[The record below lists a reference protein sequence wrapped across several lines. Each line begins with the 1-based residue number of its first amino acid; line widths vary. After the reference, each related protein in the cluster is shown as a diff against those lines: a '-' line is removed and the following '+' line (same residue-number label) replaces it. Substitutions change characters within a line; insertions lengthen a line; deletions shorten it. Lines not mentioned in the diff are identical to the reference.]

1 MRKVAVNILF
11 FLLGFMASAG
21 VLTASAWSNG
31 KTAFFD
37 SLYDVPVMPGL
48 HEMPEYALVFD
59 KPEGRVAE
67 AAAMLSDDLGP
78 DDVISFYTAS
88 LPQLGWAQSQ
98 PATYVRGAEKLTILA
113 RTHDGKQVVFFLL
126 EPR

>member
-1 MRKVAVNILF
+1 MKKIAVNLLF

-21 VLTASAWSNG
+21 ILTASAWSNG
-31 KTAFFD
+31 PAMFFD

-48 HEMPEYALVFD
+48 HEIPEYALVFD

-67 AAAMLSDDLGP
+67 AAATLPQDMKA
-78 DDVISFYTAS
+78 DDVINFYTVS
-88 LPQLGWAQSQ
+88 LPQLGWAQSR
-98 PATYVRGAEKLTILA
+98 PATYIRGEEKLTISA
-113 RTHDGKQVVFFLL
+113 RTHDGKQAVFFLL